1 MNLNRE
7 RDQRALRREHERERA
22 EAAAETARL
31 LVQQGTTPEVIV
43 EDNAPTEPSHHDIS
57 QGDDPVAETD
67 LEEEFEQ
74 HERRPAGY
82 KGINRNEQGTTTVD
96 QEGLNAL
103 PQNALVDEPE
113 QVQEE
118 QGGTHPPTEPTQPEV
133 AQPVVGEVLRCDR
146 AVKGAAL
153 FALKKRPARGALK
166 IQMLSYGEAVLF
178 YFVDLDDVILCCKT
192 HYGQESAAQTF
203 FPI

>member
-1 MNLNRE
+1 MAHTSLFVVGSRPGPFSKFTVISAPRYNCEFSQSEPGLKWE
-7 RDQRALRREHERERA
+7 RSS
-22 EAAAETARL
+22 
-31 LVQQGTTPEVIV
+31 
-43 EDNAPTEPSHHDIS
+43 DNA
-57 QGDDPVAETD
+57 
-67 LEEEFEQ
+67 
-74 HERRPAGY
+74 
-82 KGINRNEQGTTTVD
+82 
-96 QEGLNAL
+96 
-103 PQNALVDEPE
+103 
-113 QVQEE
+113 
-118 QGGTHPPTEPTQPEV
+118 
-133 AQPVVGEVLRCDR
+133 RCDR